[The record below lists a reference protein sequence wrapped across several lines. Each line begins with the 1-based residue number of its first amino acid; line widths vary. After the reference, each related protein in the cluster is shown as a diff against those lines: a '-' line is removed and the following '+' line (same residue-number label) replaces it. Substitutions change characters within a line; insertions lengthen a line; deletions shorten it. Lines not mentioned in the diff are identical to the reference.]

1 MKKWFLSF
9 HGPPPH
15 FWPASRSRPNAPP
28 RAAPLLRPSP
38 LTRPASALARS
49 LARLRR
55 AAPDR
60 VRARSPCG
68 HHASATH
75 AARQPRPAPRPPVA
89 PSPSRPR
96 CAPSH
101 SPLHSLARSA
111 AATAPA
117 ALAPPRTITG
127 VAVPATP
134 DHRSPLHL
142 RYAFAPVSRS
152 SCSSQFGVVRPE
164 PAAIARQS
172 MAELTGE
179 LRSRGLPR
187 SASLPAFL
195 PRARAPHCTIES
207 PEHLLS
213 PCHGRRRSTGDD
225 PRRRST
231 MHGSGR
237 LPVLFGPCHEHR
249 GVRAGVGSTPV
260 TFTGPKTSP
269 SASSRR
275 R

>member
-1 MKKWFLSF
+1 V
-9 HGPPPH
+9 G
-15 FWPASRSRPNAPP
+15 
-28 RAAPLLRPSP
+28 
-38 LTRPASALARS
+38 RS
-49 LARLRR
+49 LAFGPAAHAGPACLSAALRLFPR

-60 VRARSPCG
+60 VRARSPRG
-68 HHASATH
+68 RHAPAMH
-75 AARQPRPAPRPPVA
+75 AARQPRPAPRPLIV

-101 SPLHSLARSA
+101 SPLHSLAHSA
-111 AATAPA
+111 AATAAA
-117 ALAPPRTITG
+117 ALAPPRAIAG

-134 DHRSPLHL
+134 DHQSPLHL

-152 SCSSQFGVVRPE
+152 SCSSQFGVVRPK
-164 PAAIARQS
+164 PAAIARRNTT
-172 MAELTGE
+172 ELTGE

-195 PRARAPHCTIES
+195 SRARAPHCTVES

-213 PCHGRRRSTGDD
+213 PCHGRRRSTSDD
-225 PRRRST
+225 PRRRSA
-231 MHGSGR
+231 MQGSGR

-260 TFTGPKTSP
+260 TITRPKTSP
-269 SASSRR
+269 SASSHRR
-275 R
+275 